1 MRMAKTWAPHYLL
14 MQKEFENTCFI
25 AVLLLWLFVHVKLK
39 QSFVINLSSW
49 ISSLFVMKQGSR
61 GNNLP
66 IHTYAFSMKYMTVYQ
81 VMFTNAH
88 SCISIVTILPVIVV
102 AFIDKLD

>member
-1 MRMAKTWAPHYLL
+1 MAKTWAPHYLL

-66 IHTYAFSMKYMTVYQ
+66 ITYPQ
-81 VMFTNAH
+81 IH
-88 SCISIVTILPVIVV
+88 SLVHGEQCGANFKPVQQCIR
-102 AFIDKLD
+102 KLQLF